1 MLSRR
6 KKVGIEHNGAHDGIV
21 AAMDVV
27 KTYDMG
33 STKVEALKG
42 INFAVQRGEM
52 VGVMGPSGC
61 GKTTLLNC
69 LSGLD
74 DVSSGVVTIEG
85 ENIADM
91 GDKKRTTY
99 RAKRMGFIFQVY
111 NLLPVLSAVENVEL
125 PLLVANVRPGDA
137 RKKAMAALERVG
149 LAQWADH
156 RPAELSGGQRQRVT
170 IARSLVNE
178 PAIVW
183 ADEPTGA
190 LDSTSASDIMQLLKQ
205 LNQEQGLTI
214 VLVTHDHGVGNMWAR
229 ISRKAVAPLSPRT
242 PIFLVRLCARHP
254 SLGRGEFHNARVI
267 WNIDEQHHDCDAG
280 AIAAQPC
287 SRNLGSSA
295 TPGVFSHGHAQYPT
309 SQDAKLAH
317 YRWPHAGHAH

>member
-1 MLSRR
+1 MFSRR
-6 KKVGIEHNGAHDGIV
+6 TSETPQSQGDPNAIVEARSVTKVYN
-21 AAMDVV
+21 
-27 KTYDMG
+27 TG
-33 STKVEALKG
+33 STELHALKG
-42 INFAVQRGEM
+42 IDFSVKRGEM

-74 DVSSGVVTIEG
+74 DVTNGVITIEG
-85 ENIADM
+85 ENIAEM
-91 GDKKRTTY
+91 GDKKRTGY
-99 RAKRMGFIFQVY
+99 RARRMGFVFQVY

-125 PLLVANVRPGDA
+125 PLLVANVKPGDA
-137 RKKAMAALERVG
+137 RARSMAALERVG
-149 LAQWADH
+149 LADWAGH

-214 VLVTHDHGVGNMWAR
+214 VLVTHDHGVGNMCDRIVRMQDGEITGEEIPTPNGTFITQNADLLGEAAR
-229 ISRKAVAPLSPRT
+229 
-242 PIFLVRLCARHP
+242 
-254 SLGRGEFHNARVI
+254 
-267 WNIDEQHHDCDAG
+267 
-280 AIAAQPC
+280 
-287 SRNLGSSA
+287 
-295 TPGVFSHGHAQYPT
+295 
-309 SQDAKLAH
+309 
-317 YRWPHAGHAH
+317 